1 VKTFVVD
8 VSRCNGCHNCQIACK
23 DEHVGND
30 WTPYARP
37 QPDTGHF
44 WIKIN
49 EVVRGSVPKVK
60 ISYIPLLCMHC
71 DNPPCVSACAAN
83 AIHKRIDGMVI
94 INPEECTGCQKCIES
109 CPYGAMYFNQDLKIV
124 QKCTGCAHLL
134 DNGWKEPRCVESCPT
149 AALSFADEDELR
161 QLTPK
166 AELVHPELN
175 TKPRVHYIELPRKFI
190 SGAIY
195 DPEADE
201 CIEGALITV
210 TDTATNA
217 AFTAESDNYGDF
229 WFLKLS
235 EGTYSLTVEKE
246 GYLPET
252 IDSISTEKDI
262 NIGDIGLR
270 RKLSAY

>member
-1 VKTFVVD
+1 MKTFVVD

-30 WTPYARP
+30 WIPYATS

-71 DNPPCVSACAAN
+71 DNPPCLPVCAAN
-83 AIHKRIDGMVI
+83 AIHKRKDGMVI
-94 INPEECTGCQKCIES
+94 IDPEKCTGCQKCIES
-109 CPYGAMYFNQDLKIV
+109 CPYEVIYYNQDLKIV

-149 AALSFADEDELR
+149 AALIFAEEDELKE
-161 QLTPK
+161 LTQK

-175 TKPRVHYIELPRKFI
+175 TKPRVHYIELPKKFI
-190 SGAIY
+190 AGAIY

-210 TDTATNA
+210 TDTDTNA
-217 AFTAESDNYGDF
+217 AFTAKSDNYGDF
-229 WFLKLS
+229 WFLKLN

-252 IDSISTEKDI
+252 INSICNEKDI
-262 NIGDIGLR
+262 NLGDIGLR
-270 RKLSAY
+270 RKLSDY

>member
-1 VKTFVVD
+1 MKTFIVD

-23 DEHVGND
+23 DEHVDND
-30 WTPYARP
+30 WTPYAKP

-49 EVVRGSVPKVK
+49 ELVRGSVPKVK
-60 ISYIPLLCMHC
+60 ISYVPLLCMHC
-71 DNPPCVSACAAN
+71 DNPPCLSACAAN
-83 AIHKRIDGMVI
+83 AIYKRRDGLVI
-94 INPEECTGCQKCIES
+94 IDPEKCNGCQQCIDS

-134 DNGWKEPRCVESCPT
+134 DSGWKEPRCVEACPT
-149 AALSFADEDELR
+149 TALSFIEEDELKE
-161 QLTPK
+161 LTLK
-166 AELVHPELN
+166 AELMHPELN
-175 TKPRVHYIELPRKFI
+175 TKPRVHYLELPRKFI
-190 SGAIY
+190 AGAIY

-210 TDTATNA
+210 TDTDTNV

-229 WFLKLS
+229 WFLKLN

-252 IDSISTEKDI
+252 INSISTEKDI
-262 NIGDIGLR
+262 NLGDIGLR
-270 RKLSAY
+270 RKLSAF

>member
-1 VKTFVVD
+1 MKTFVVD

-30 WTPYARP
+30 WTPYTRP

-49 EVVRGSVPKVK
+49 EVVRGTVPKVK

-71 DNPPCVSACAAN
+71 DNPPCLPACAEN
-83 AIHKRIDGMVI
+83 AIYKRNDGMVI
-94 INPEECTGCQKCIES
+94 INPDTCTGCQKCIES
-109 CPYGAMYFNQDLKIV
+109 CPYGVIYFNRNLKIV
-124 QKCTGCAHLL
+124 QKCTGCSHLL

-149 AALSFADEDELR
+149 AALSFTEEDDLKELT
-161 QLTPK
+161 QK

-190 SGAIY
+190 AGAIY

-210 TDTATNA
+210 TDTDTNVE
-217 AFTAESDNYGDF
+217 FTAKSDNYGDF
-229 WFLKLS
+229 WFLKLNK
-235 EGTYSLTVEKE
+235 GTYSLTVEKE

-252 IDSISTEKDI
+252 INSINTEKDI